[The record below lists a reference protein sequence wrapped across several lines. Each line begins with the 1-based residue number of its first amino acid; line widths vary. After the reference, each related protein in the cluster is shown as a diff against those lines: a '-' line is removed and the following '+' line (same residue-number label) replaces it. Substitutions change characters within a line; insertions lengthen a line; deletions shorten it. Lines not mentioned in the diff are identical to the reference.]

1 MDFIWAGERQAVNQQ
16 KNFYIELKKQVD
28 RIEICAVDNYQVW
41 IDGKFV
47 AYGPER
53 TAAGYSRKKVL
64 FLDGASFIE
73 IKVIAHGVPTYMC
86 DFQLPFFGTELYD
99 GEKLVYTSKDFSC
112 RVDLLRDEKTCR
124 YSRQRGF
131 VEKQTLAEN
140 KYAEIETYEVDAPI
154 LLDGIGDTASY
165 QQMDFERFEEKPFV
179 GFDLLTKPWWED
191 IPEYVTP
198 EGHFSIEKDFLTLKE
213 GYKEILFSLPCIK
226 TGFLNVEV
234 DSHGESEIYIVFD
247 EILNENKW
255 NFRRS
260 DCNDLFVYTCK
271 NGRYQHLSAEPYTMK
286 YIKVIYKG
294 AVTVK
299 PSLVLYEN
307 SKFRFDY
314 VGDEKIVSII
324 EAAKNT
330 FAQNAVD
337 IFTDCAGRERA
348 GWLCDSYF
356 TAKAERFFTGENE
369 IERNFLE
376 NFILSKTDE
385 LPQGMLPMCFP
396 SQHDE
401 NSFIPN
407 WAMWYVIELK
417 DYFDRTQ
424 DRELIDRAKEKVYGV
439 IEYFEKFKN
448 GYGLLENLQSWIFV
462 EHSIANTLDYVKGVN
477 FPSNIVYSAML
488 KAAGELYADESLLV
502 QAEYIKQQVV
512 KYAFNGK
519 LFVDNAEVVEGK
531 IVPFTDHISETCQY
545 YALFFHIMEDEN
557 YATFIKENFGPNRK
571 AGFDYVGKSNVFIGN
586 YLRLFWLYE
595 QKEYDMVLSES
606 VEYFY
611 EMSKKTGTLW
621 EHDQA
626 KASCN
631 HGFASVIAVLLL
643 RALVYKE
650 G

>member
-1 MDFIWAGERQAVNQQ
+1 MDFIWAGDRQAINQQ
-16 KNFYIELKKQVD
+16 KNFYITLKKRVD

-64 FLDGASFIE
+64 FLDGANFIE
-73 IKVIAHGVPTYMC
+73 IKVIAHGVPVYMC
-86 DFQLPFFGTELYD
+86 DFQLPFFGAELYD
-99 GEKLVYTSKDFSC
+99 GKNLVYACKDFSC

-131 VEKQTLAEN
+131 IEKQTLAESR
-140 KYAEIETYEVDAPI
+140 YEELNAYMVPSPI

-165 QQMDFERFEEKPFV
+165 QKVDFEKIEEKPFV

-198 EGHFSIEKDFLTLKE
+198 EGHFSIEKDFLSPKE
-213 GYKEILFSLPCIK
+213 GYKEMLFSLPCIK
-226 TGFLNVEV
+226 TGFLSVEV

-271 NGRYQHLSAEPYTMK
+271 NGRHQHLSAEPYTMK

-294 AVTVK
+294 EVTVK

-356 TAKAERFFTGENE
+356 TAKAERFFTGENK

-545 YALFFHIMEDEN
+545 YALFFHIYEEEG
-557 YATFIKENFGPNRK
+557 YVSFIKENFGPNRK

-631 HGFASVIAVLLL
+631 HGFASVIATLLL
-643 RALVYKE
+643 QAIFKR
-650 G
+650 